1 MHIVRL
7 SFLFTHTASTC
18 AVAST
23 TVQDKN
29 KLRQV

>member
-1 MHIVRL
+1 MRL

-18 AVAST
+18 AAPSAT
-23 TVQDKN
+23 EQDKN